1 MKNTIQLVIL
11 CYAIFFSQ
19 AHAEFIEIDWKLE
32 GDSAAT
38 LDTSTNIEWLTLLE
52 TDGMS
57 LSEVRAEL
65 SLGDE
70 GRFDGWRLPTEHEV
84 ETMMGNMYG
93 DLISE
98 GNSNFTWG
106 SKQTKIYTDFV
117 NVFNWNYA
125 YVKTGYPAKYDYR
138 SYGLYS
144 TDSGE
149 TLISGVRYTNLPKQG
164 QSHRRVYTTYLY
176 EDHSSDAYNEDYK
189 NGSYGVFL
197 VSDGG
202 FTIGSLALNSVSDVS
217 VPFASA
223 LSFIGLFGFRR
234 RQ

>member
-1 MKNTIQLVIL
+1 MMKNTIQLAIL

-70 GRFDGWRLPTEHEV
+70 GRFEGWRLPTEHEV
-84 ETMMGNMYG
+84 ETMMENMYG
-93 DLISE
+93 DLILE
-98 GNSNFTWG
+98 GDSTRTWNSN
-106 SKQTKIYTDFV
+106 QAIIYTSFA
-117 NVFNWNYA
+117 NVFNWTYA

-138 SYGLYS
+138 SYGLYLK
-144 TDSGE
+144 DSGE
-149 TLISGVRYTNLPKQG
+149 SLMSGVRYKNYPKVS
-164 QSHRRVYTTYLY
+164 QSHIRVYTTSLY
-176 EDHSSDAYNEDYK
+176 EDYDNGTYNE
-189 NGSYGVFL
+189 
-197 VSDGG
+197 
-202 FTIGSLALNSVSDVS
+202 
-217 VPFASA
+217 
-223 LSFIGLFGFRR
+223 
-234 RQ
+234 